1 MLDLWG
7 DLFFFSSWGW
17 ILTAA
22 TPKGLC
28 ACHVLAVAT
37 QSMVMNVPPLEVQK
51 AAETYVHSLLPGT
64 RVLWQPNEVSLT
76 AREALTAYFAGS
88 GKHPNVPLDWIF
100 GTSFQHRVW
109 KELCR
114 IQYGTT
120 TSYRKLALRLGLS
133 QGARAVG
140 QACGRNPTAIVVP
153 CHRVVARNGSIG
165 GYSGGIH
172 IKKAL
177 LALEGWKPDT
187 RPLS

>member
-7 DLFFFSSWGW
+7 DLFFFPSWGW

-28 ACHVLAVAT
+28 ACHVLAGDEKSTAVK
-37 QSMVMNVPPLEVQK
+37 VPPMEVQR
-51 AAETYVHSLLPGT
+51 AAETHVHSLLPGT
-64 RVLWQPNEVSLT
+64 RLLWQPNDVSLV
-76 AREALTAYFAGS
+76 AREALTVYFAGS
-88 GKHPNVPLDWIF
+88 GKHPDVPLDWIF
-100 GTSFQHRVW
+100 GTAFQRRVW
-109 KELCR
+109 TELCR
-114 IQYGTT
+114 IPLGTT
-120 TSYRKLALRLGLS
+120 VCYGDLARRLGLS

-153 CHRVVARNGSIG
+153 CHRVVARNGSLG

-177 LALEGWKPDT
+177 LALEGWKPET
-187 RPLS
+187 RPFS

>member
-7 DLFFFSSWGW
+7 DLFFFPSWGW

-28 ACHVLAVAT
+28 ACHMLAGDEKSMAT
-37 QSMVMNVPPLEVQK
+37 KVPPMEVQR
-51 AAETYVHSLLPGT
+51 AAKTHVHRLLPGT
-64 RVLWQPNEVSLT
+64 RVLWQPNDVSLA
-76 AREALTAYFAGS
+76 AREALAAYFAGS
-88 GKHPNVPLDWIF
+88 GKHPDVPLDWIF
-100 GTSFQHRVW
+100 GTAFQLRVW
-109 KELCR
+109 KEMCR
-114 IQYGTT
+114 IPFGTT
-120 TSYRKLALRLGLS
+120 VCYRDLAGRLGLS

-153 CHRVVARNGSIG
+153 CHRVVARNGSLG
-165 GYSGGIH
+165 GYSWGIH

-177 LALEGWKPDT
+177 LALEGGKPDT